1 MTRSKDPRSGLK
13 LRCVTGCAAVALLCA
28 LPARADLLTDSRYA
42 VGAKSRLAQFIRR
55 GANPKDAE
63 AIFRR
68 LNDLEPTRWVQEW
81 TRLAEPI
88 EAHAA
93 ELEAQGR
100 TAEARDGYL
109 KASAYYSIAKF
120 PVIDHPAK
128 QAAYRKCIDTYRKAA
143 KYFDPPMEIVRIPF
157 EGKQITGYFR
167 RPPGVVKPALVITT
181 GGIDVYKEDR
191 DVSDILGA
199 GMAAFSMDMP
209 GAGEN
214 PVWYTADADRVYT
227 ATIDYLV
234 TRPDIDPNRLAIIG
248 RSYGGYWGA
257 KMAYVEPRRL
267 KAAVDWGG
275 PTHYTFQEPWLR
287 GLKQDKLYLW
297 SILDAFVYAHHVKNY
312 DELLAQAPTLS
323 LESQGWLNKPAAP
336 LLAVNGAKDPWMTI
350 QDVYVLFEGGEP
362 KSARV
367 YPEGGHM
374 GGDPGSGPMIVNW
387 IKSRFGMTGG
397 S

>member
-1 MTRSKDPRSGLK
+1 
-13 LRCVTGCAAVALLCA
+13 
-28 LPARADLLTDSRYA
+28 
-42 VGAKSRLAQFIRR
+42 
-55 GANPKDAE
+55 
-63 AIFRR
+63 
-68 LNDLEPTRWVQEW
+68 
-81 TRLAEPI
+81 
-88 EAHAA
+88 
-93 ELEAQGR
+93 
-100 TAEARDGYL
+100 
-109 KASAYYSIAKF
+109 
-120 PVIDHPAK
+120 
-128 QAAYRKCIDTYRKAA
+128 
-143 KYFDPPMEIVRIPF
+143 
-157 EGKQITGYFR
+157 
-167 RPPGVVKPALVITT
+167 
-181 GGIDVYKEDR
+181 
-191 DVSDILGA
+191 
-199 GMAAFSMDMP
+199 
-209 GAGEN
+209 
-214 PVWYTADADRVYT
+214 
-227 ATIDYLV
+227 
-234 TRPDIDPNRLAIIG
+234 
-248 RSYGGYWGA
+248 
-257 KMAYVEPRRL
+257 PRRL

-297 SILDAFVYAHHVKNY
+297 SILDAFVYSHHVKNY

>member
-1 MTRSKDPRSGLK
+1 MTTSKVPQSGVNV
-13 LRCVTGCAAVALLCA
+13 RRATCCAVVALLCA
-28 LPARADLLTDSRYA
+28 LPARADLLTDPKYD

-55 GANPKDAE
+55 GADPKEAE

-68 LNDLEPTRWVQEW
+68 LNDLEPVRWVQEW

-88 EAHAA
+88 EKHGA
-93 ELEAQGR
+93 ELEAQGKN
-100 TAEARDGYL
+100 TEARDAYL

-120 PVIDHPAK
+120 PVIDSPAK

-157 EGKQITGYFR
+157 EGKQIIGYFW
-167 RPPGVVKPALVITT
+167 RPKSVVNPALVITT

-191 DVSDILGA
+191 EVNDVLGA

-209 GAGEN
+209 GAGES
-214 PVWYTADADRVYT
+214 PVWYTADADRIYT

-234 TRPDIDPNRLAIIG
+234 TRPDIDSNRLAIIG

-275 PTHYTFQEPWLR
+275 PAHYTFQEPWLR

-297 SILDAFVYAHHVKNY
+297 SILDAFVYAHHVKDFN
-312 DELLAQAPTLS
+312 ELLEQAPTLS
-323 LESQGWLNKPAAP
+323 LKTQGWLSKPAAP
-336 LLAVNGAKDPWMTI
+336 LLAVNGAKDGWMTI

-367 YPEGGHM
+367 YADGGHM
-374 GGDPGSGPMIVNW
+374 GGDSGSGPMIMSW
-387 IKSRFGMTGG
+387 IKSRFGMKSG